1 MYLARRMRYA
11 FVDRSKKPNPGVTQV
26 NFIPMP
32 MSSAERYSTSVEDL
46 CVAMFLEGARVLGAK
61 MNAPISLDDQA
72 KILEAVNALGERL
85 AFLLEFQ
92 CAAEPESEL
101 PN

>member
-1 MYLARRMRYA
+1 
-11 FVDRSKKPNPGVTQV
+11 
-26 NFIPMP
+26 
-32 MSSAERYSTSVEDL
+32 MSSAEADSTNVDDL

-61 MNAPISLDDQA
+61 LNAPISFDDQA
-72 KILEAVNALGERL
+72 KILQAANALGEKL

>member
-1 MYLARRMRYA
+1 
-11 FVDRSKKPNPGVTQV
+11 V
-26 NFIPMP
+26 NFIPLS
-32 MSSAERYSTSVEDL
+32 MSSAERSSLQVEDL

-61 MNAPISLDDQA
+61 LNTPISLDDQA
-72 KILEAVNALGERL
+72 KILEAVNALSEKL

>member
-1 MYLARRMRYA
+1 M
-11 FVDRSKKPNPGVTQV
+11 

-32 MSSAERYSTSVEDL
+32 MSSAEHRSPNVEDL

-61 MNAPISLDDQA
+61 LNAPISLDDQA

-92 CAAEPESEL
+92 CAAETESEL

>member
-1 MYLARRMRYA
+1 M
-11 FVDRSKKPNPGVTQV
+11 
-26 NFIPMP
+26 NFIPMSI
-32 MSSAERYSTSVEDL
+32 SSAEANSPNVEDL

-61 MNAPISLDDQA
+61 LNSPISLDDQA
-72 KILEAVNALGERL
+72 KILQAAHALGEKL

-92 CAAEPESEL
+92 CAAEPEAEL

>member
-1 MYLARRMRYA
+1 
-11 FVDRSKKPNPGVTQV
+11 
-26 NFIPMP
+26 
-32 MSSAERYSTSVEDL
+32 MSSAEGPSPNVEDL

-61 MNAPISLDDQA
+61 LHAPISLDDQA
-72 KILEAVNALGERL
+72 KILQAAHALGEKL
-85 AFLLEFQ
+85 ALLLEFQ